1 MKNPNLTPIFEDH
14 CGHVSIRSYGKAI
27 QFGPNNTDL
36 SGPLSV
42 IESIAKEHGLKDVLW
57 QRPPNDNHPN
67 RRFTVARRNEIP
79 TQQGHVCT
87 ISNRLFDGVILT
99 RPGQSVAMTSRDCP
113 ILMLSGENFVAGIHC
128 GRTALQGFDME
139 LLKDGS
145 VIRNAFKFLFD
156 RVGEPRNLRAVVTMG
171 IAPEHFNNNRYPQV
185 LAGIRNRWGPGIVS
199 DDDHGRIDLLAFI
212 RAQLSE
218 VFNMMTSQVEWDGL
232 DTFSDPRLV
241 SHRAGDVETQNL
253 GIISYNYS

>member
-1 MKNPNLTPIFEDH
+1 MKNHSVSPIFEDH
-14 CGHVSIRSYGKAI
+14 TGHTSVRSYGNAVR
-27 QFGPNNTDL
+27 FRPDDADL

-57 QRPPNDNHPN
+57 QRPPNDNHPE
-67 RRFTVARRNEIP
+67 RRFTVARRHEIP

-87 ISNRLFDGVILT
+87 ISNRLFDCVILT
-99 RPGQSVAMTSRDCP
+99 KPGQSVAMTSSDCP
-113 ILMLSGENFVAGIHC
+113 MLMLSGEGFVAGMHC
-128 GRTALQGFDME
+128 GRTALQGFDMR
-139 LLKDGS
+139 LLNDAS
-145 VIRNAFKFLFD
+145 VIQNAFKFLFD

-185 LAGIRNRWGPGIVS
+185 LQGIRNRWGNGIVS
-199 DDDHGRIDLLAFI
+199 NDGHGRIDLLALI

-232 DTFSDPRLV
+232 DTFSSPCLA
-241 SHRAGDVETQNL
+241 SHRAGHNDWHNL
-253 GIISYNYS
+253 VVVSHV